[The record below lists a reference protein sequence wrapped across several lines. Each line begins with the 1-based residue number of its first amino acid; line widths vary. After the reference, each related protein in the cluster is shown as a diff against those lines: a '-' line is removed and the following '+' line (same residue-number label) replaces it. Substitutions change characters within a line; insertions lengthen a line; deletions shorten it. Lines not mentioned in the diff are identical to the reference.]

1 MKRKKKRT
9 NPNRIPVSK
18 ADLKRAKEKATDES
32 VDHAW
37 AIFFSVLRDKENLS
51 NEDLRR
57 IWNGV
62 EELSDSIGKG
72 YVNVADLKNTLKEEA
87 GIRLL

>member
-1 MKRKKKRT
+1 MKKKKKRT

-18 ADLKRAKEKATDES
+18 ADLKRASERATNDS
-32 VDHAW
+32 IDHAW

-51 NEDLRR
+51 NEYLRR

-62 EELSDSIGKG
+62 EELSDSVGKG

-87 GIRLL
+87 GIRLV